1 MKKLQD
7 YGVRI
12 ISHGMWSDPEV
23 EWKKSKYQKLI
34 FNYWDCVECFE
45 DDDYDLSNEDD
56 IETFVENLHE
66 LTPSEYHFSEI
77 YYEWTVWTDSGNG
90 LYDDYLFDDADY
102 YKKYKLSPKEDTIL
116 HTAGQALR
124 QALSYI
130 FDSGIR
136 NAEISVRRRD
146 NGSDKLVAQYILQG
160 TNLKDLTIYT
170 KK

>member
-45 DDDYDLSNEDD
+45 GDDYDLSNEDD

-66 LTPSEYHFSEI
+66 LTPSEYHFSDV
-77 YYEWTVWTDSGNG
+77 YYEWHVWLDEGT
-90 LYDDYLFDDADY
+90 YFDDVDY
-102 YKKYKLSPKEDTIL
+102 YEKYKLSKKEDTIL

-124 QALSYI
+124 QALAYI
-130 FDSGIR
+130 SDNNIG
-136 NAEISVRRRD
+136 NTEITVYRRD
-146 NGSDKLVAQYILQG
+146 NGKVTKSCHYVLQG
-160 TNLKDLTIYT
+160 STLQDIMNYKN
-170 KK
+170 

>member
-34 FNYWDCVECFE
+34 FNYWDCVECF
-45 DDDYDLSNEDD
+45 DSDDYDLSNEDD
-56 IETFVENLHE
+56 IETVVENLRE
-66 LTPSEYHFSEI
+66 LTPSEYHFPEI

-124 QALSYI
+124 QALAYI
-130 FDSGIR
+130 SDNNIGD
-136 NAEISVRRRD
+136 AEIEIRRRD
-146 NGSDKLVAQYILQG
+146 NGNSVIVARYLLQG
-160 TNLKDLTIYT
+160 STLKDTMNY